1 MTIFSLRKARS
12 FKEYMNKL
20 CERTE
25 EIRKKKI
32 DKGYDNMLKV
42 STDGRK
48 AALDLRLVGCDELP
62 ESRYRK
68 TDVCAEQ
75 VMKIYEEYPGCAQ
88 IIFCDYSTPKT
99 GQVQCLRRNEEP
111 SCGKRHAAGGDSFRP
126 QLHRRRRES
135 RLYEKVN
142 RGIVRVLIGS
152 TFRSLA

>member
-1 MTIFSLRKARS
+1 MNGSGDLPEFNGYDDILLEKSPQLQ
-12 FKEYMNKL
+12 EYMNKL

-88 IIFCDYSTPKT
+88 IIFCDYSTPK
-99 GQVQCLRRNEEP
+99 P
-111 SCGKRHAAGGDSFRP
+111 DS
-126 QLHRRRRES
+126 S
-135 RLYEKVN
+135 M
-142 RGIVRVLIGS
+142 S
-152 TFRSLA
+152 TPK